1 MIALEGDF
9 AYNFILGVMSA
20 VNPCGFVLLPTYLIY
35 YLGMELQPDATRAS
49 TLRRGLLVGS
59 SVSSGFVGLFLIVG
73 IITQSFTTVV
83 RDNSKYLAFV
93 VGLGLVVMG
102 AFMLAG
108 WKPRLAQPDVSI
120 RRERTY
126 RNMFLFGIAYAV
138 ASIGCT
144 IGFVTSAV
152 FGSIGR
158 HGFVSGVFSIVLYG
172 AGMASLVIALTV
184 ALSFAQGAGLVTLLK
199 RSFRFFDRV
208 SAAFVFATGLYL
220 TWYWFRAITERPSDA
235 VTQRV
240 ESWQTSVVN
249 FLNDMGAV
257 RLAIAFTAIIALA
270 IWFAQRPSQRKS

>member
-35 YLGMELQPDATRAS
+35 YLGMDLQPNATRAS

-73 IITQSFTTVV
+73 VITQSFTTVV
-83 RDNSKYLAFV
+83 RDNSKYLALI
-93 VGLGLVVMG
+93 VGVGLVVMG

-108 WKPRLAQPDVSI
+108 WKPRLTQANVSI
-120 RRERTY
+120 QRERTY

-172 AGMASLVIALTV
+172 IGMASLVIALTV
-184 ALSFAQGAGLVTLLK
+184 ALSFAQGAGLVKLLK

-208 SAAFVFATGLYL
+208 SASFVFITGLYL
-220 TWYWFRAITERPSDA
+220 SWYWFRAITDRPSDA

-249 FLNDMGAV
+249 FLNNVGAL

-270 IWFAQRPSQRKS
+270 IWFAQRPSQRES

>member
-83 RDNSKYLAFV
+83 RDNSKYLAFI